1 MRKFFINI
9 GFLFAATLL
18 TTFLWYAGLEKG
30 YAHLLVFSTNSV
42 LNVSGRDSHITLE
55 KEDGVDT
62 FRAHT
67 VIDGQRAN
75 YPQKLQTLLLPAVM
89 LIAWQLFTS
98 FFRSRKQILHSA
110 STTIGIFLALQ
121 IIFLL
126 LLTAYYSSSVA
137 KYVYDV
143 MLDSFYIIALG
154 IIILDYIRYPLRL
167 REGLIFRS
175 KK

>member
-1 MRKFFINI
+1 MRNFFLNI
-9 GFLFAATLL
+9 GFLFVATLL
-18 TTFLWYAGLEKG
+18 TTLLWYAGLERG
-30 YAHLLVFSTNSV
+30 YARLLVFTTNSV
-42 LNVSGRDSHITLE
+42 LSVSGRDSHITLE

-62 FRAHT
+62 FRVHT
-67 VIDGQRAN
+67 IMDGQRAN
-75 YPQKLQTLLLPAVM
+75 YPQKVQTLLLPAVM
-89 LIAWQLFTS
+89 VIAWQLFTV
-98 FFRSRKQILHSA
+98 FFRNRRQVLVSA
-110 STTIGIFLALQ
+110 STTIGLFLALQ

-143 MLDSFYIIALG
+143 MLDTFYIIALG